1 MPAAFRETL
10 RALLLSAAAAVTLSA
25 PAAAQQETQSD
36 GLPMWVIRDDDSTI
50 YVTGTVHVLP
60 DDIGWRSEK
69 LDAALAEA
77 SELWLEIAEIGDP
90 RGLNATLLAT
100 YGDRLASDG
109 PSLSS
114 RLTEEERDLLAAAI
128 RDAETP
134 PEIAARIDNMKAFY
148 AIYAIDRAHQL
159 GGDYRGRNGV
169 DRVLGGLALAQ
180 GHSVKGLETL
190 EFQIGDAFETPEDIQ
205 LAALRERLRSDTP
218 EQRRLKRMSDLA
230 YLDWARGKTHMVEAL
245 AALMY
250 VSPDKTFIHALLRD
264 RNENWAVK
272 IEDMLEGKGVSFVA
286 VGALHLVGPDS
297 LQKRLELRG
306 IKSSR
311 Y

>member
-1 MPAAFRETL
+1 MPAAFRRTL
-10 RALLLSAAAAVTLSA
+10 RALLLGVAAAVAVNA
-25 PAAAQQETQSD
+25 PASAQQDASAD

-60 DDIGWRSEK
+60 DNIGWRTEK

-77 SELWLEIAEIGDP
+77 SELWLEIAEVGDP
-90 RGLNATLLAT
+90 RGLNTALLAT
-100 YGDRLASDG
+100 FGDRLVSDG
-109 PSLSS
+109 PPLSS
-114 RLTEEERDLLAAAI
+114 RLTEQERGLLADAI

-134 PEIAARIDNMKAFY
+134 PEIAARIDGMKAFY

-159 GGDYRGRNGV
+159 GGDYRGRNGI
-169 DRVLGGLALAQ
+169 DHVLGRLALAQ
-180 GHSVKGLETL
+180 GHAIKGLETL
-190 EFQIGDAFETPEDIQ
+190 EFQLGDVFEISEEEQ
-205 LAALRERLRSDTP
+205 LAALRERLRSDTAA
-218 EQRRLKRMSDLA
+218 QRRLKRMSDLA
-230 YLDWARGKTHMVEAL
+230 YLDWARGKTQMVEAL

-250 VSPDKTFIHALLRD
+250 MTPDKTFIHGLLRD
-264 RNENWAVK
+264 RNENWAK
-272 IEDMLEGKGVSFVA
+272 QIEDMLDGAGVSFIA

-297 LQKRLELRG
+297 LQKRLEMRG